1 MVARRTIGGKHA
13 QPQHAG
19 AMLRLASTSGL
30 PPIAGMATA
39 ALEPIDQCY
48 YFQGEDVD
56 PMKVFTQYLIRNPQY
71 ARQRHPDCVVNL
83 YVVDRPMADRLSAP
97 QTYLKK
103 ITTTI
108 GAVRAAASAITG
120 EDFSRPPPTE
130 AQIAARKA
138 KKAAKKAKKA
148 KKHLPPA

>member
-1 MVARRTIGGKHA
+1 MRGKHA
-13 QPQHAG
+13 QAQHGA
-19 AMLRLASTSGL
+19 AMLRLASTAGP

-97 QTYLKK
+97 KTYLKK

-120 EDFSRPPPTE
+120 EDFNRPPPT
-130 AQIAARKA
+130 AVQVAARKA
-138 KKAAKKAKKA
+138 KKAAKKAKQA
-148 KKHLPPA
+148 LRQTPPAI